1 MWEFR
6 WNWPWIDNN
15 WSQQWV
21 LEDLFYAC
29 LYLKNT
35 TLGMTILLT
44 KESGLTMRVKGI
56 QKM

>member
-1 MWEFR
+1 MKQD
-6 WNWPWIDNN
+6 WPWIDNN

-21 LEDLFYAC
+21 LEDLFYDY
-29 LYLKNT
+29 LFLKNT
-35 TLGMTILLT
+35 TLGMIILLT